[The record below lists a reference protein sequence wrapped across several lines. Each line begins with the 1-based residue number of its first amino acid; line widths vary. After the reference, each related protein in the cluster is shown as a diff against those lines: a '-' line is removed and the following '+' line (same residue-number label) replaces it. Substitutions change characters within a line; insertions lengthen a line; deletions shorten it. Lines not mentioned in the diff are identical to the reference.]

1 MTRTEI
7 QTALTEVG
15 QAVAVPPIDRVDFQ
29 ARVRAERRRRT
40 TARAL
45 AATGV
50 AAAVVTAVGVA
61 LSGTVGGADDSSRVT
76 DGAVAEPGADGLR
89 ETVWFVRDGE
99 LTALDPTGRLHDLG
113 VASEGVV
120 GFTSERVYALDD
132 ESRLVVRAVT
142 YAGESRV
149 ASFVEETSPVA
160 GAVSSVA
167 LSGDGRYLGWLDLAG
182 TARRLDL
189 KAGRV
194 DLRVEVGANSA
205 VTSVGADGLLVSED
219 GELSLLGD
227 ADGTRVPVPVQGDG
241 YGVASDVAMGRVLV
255 QDRDGASRLYD
266 VSGGSARLE
275 ETFDGSAE
283 LGPYAER
290 VAVLAEE
297 AGDGSGLTVW
307 DGEVL
312 PVTGIGGRV
321 EQVRW
326 ADETTLLVSV
336 RGGDGPSLYACDLD
350 LRCSVLP
357 VEGEVG
363 LG

>member
-15 QAVAVPPIDRVDFQ
+15 QAVAVPEIDRLAFQ

-40 TARAL
+40 TTRAL

-50 AAAVVTAVGVA
+50 AAAVVTVAGVA

-76 DGAVAEPGADGLR
+76 DGSSAAAAAAAGLR

-99 LTALDPTGRLHDLG
+99 LTALDPTGRVHGLG

-120 GFTSERVYALDD
+120 GFTSERVFALDD
-132 ESRLVVRAVT
+132 ESRLVVRGVT
-142 YAGESRV
+142 YEGETRE
-149 ASFVEETSPVA
+149 ATFTEERSPVA
-160 GAVSSVA
+160 GAVSSIA
-167 LSGDGRYLGWLDLAG
+167 LSGDGRYLGWLDLSG

-194 DLRVEVGANSA
+194 DLRVEVGANSS

-227 ADGTRVPVPVQGDG
+227 GTTVPVPVQGDG
-241 YGVASDVAMGRVLV
+241 YGVASDLANGYVLV
-255 QDRDGASRLYD
+255 QDRDGRSRLYD
-266 VSGGSARLE
+266 INDGATLE
-275 ETFDGSAE
+275 GTFDGSAE
-283 LGPYAER
+283 LGPYGEL
-290 VAVLAEE
+290 VAVLAD
-297 AGDGSGLTVW
+297 GPDDGSGLTVW
-307 DGEVL
+307 GGAAVASAGLD
-312 PVTGIGGRV
+312 GRV

-326 ADETTLLVSV
+326 VDEMTLLVSA
-336 RGGDGPSLYACDLD
+336 RDGDGSALYGCDVE

-357 VEGEVG
+357 VEGEVN
-363 LG
+363 LGG